1 MCDQQGEPE
10 LYIQHQYMCSECGQL
25 FNTLEEV
32 ILHQQEHTGPD
43 AEGAGGSEEEVA
55 GGALGLEEPQLCLA
69 GLGGVL
75 GGLSD
80 SQYQCLECGT
90 LLRAPEELLLHQEL
104 HMREGGTALE
114 AGEHELC
121 QVVESSAESAGLSAP
136 PLTAQIQYQCLECLA
151 LFDSPEVW
159 LAHRQTHSK
168 AAGHTDTTA
177 QETELVLQTDGS
189 SGPFLSVQNLV
200 LSEQRAGEILTL
212 AQVLATQQQQQPSP
226 SLPPSSSSSSRS
238 FSIPA
243 SLPVESSGVPGTATL
258 RLQLCTAQALA
269 EGTSL
274 PSLPSRRACLPPL
287 LPQGPPQPLPAPRVS
302 PILESGGPGDSDRN
316 TRGTVAEHSYQRG
329 ELLLLRVPPA
339 GGEGVLRAERGK
351 AERGGVENGGVEGE
365 REGEGEVVIIHPYE
379 CSECALLFHT
389 PEDFL
394 HHQGEHFLGQ
404 DKESGEGVME
414 TGVSGGGGEGEA
426 IEVEEA
432 GEGEEE
438 VGLLLRDRHSS
449 LLISHRRHQ
458 YHHRQTPSPTTALPS
473 RHRSCTAPPAT
484 PLQCAECQR
493 SFSSAN
499 RLSAHRRVHEQ
510 GTHECPECRKV
521 FKKPGSLE
529 THLRTHS
536 GEARHLCLD
545 CGLGFATEMTL
556 IMHRKSHTAEP
567 LHRCQFCA
575 KTFTNMTKFLYHRRT
590 HGNRPPPPGTTV
602 AASPRKPLAHLNH
615 PAVPPWD
622 PETEREREGERERE
636 REKER
641 ESEREREAWAAVG
654 AAESAC
660 VAEEMKIE
668 MATPGSAP
676 CEMGRDTIAGESDRV
691 REQPETEKG
700 GGEEEE
706 DGRRRRELG
715 PEPGPELASDSMH
728 EDSNSKQDAV
738 PHHGCQHPTAV
749 TTSPRPSSYLDF
761 TCPSCPKRFPSQL
774 RLLRHRRAVHG
785 SERRFRC
792 GVCGKPFKKQVHV
805 RNHLRTHT
813 GERPYQ
819 CSDCGKT
826 FSSLANLSRH
836 GLTHSGERPHRCD
849 MCPRAFSQASN
860 LRQHR
865 LLHARPAPF
874 PCPDCPAGFVRPA
887 KLALH
892 RYARHPGAPP
902 PYPCTL
908 CPAGFLRKRL
918 LDQHCEEQHPLRP
931 GEGEVVARGSGDG
944 DVAGAPAQPHPAC
957 VSGPAS
963 VLVPVCQLS
972 HSTNSLNPD
981 SLETL
986 AASSVAHGDAPSA
999 APSGQQTGNHPPAT
1013 ATAAEPHP
1021 ASPSCLP
1028 PQLQLHRSS
1037 ATQSTPLPLASLEVC
1052 SARSTTIQAQ
1062 PMGHRCGECG
1072 KLLVSSSGLALHRRT
1087 HTGERPFPCGH
1098 CGKRFRQSTHLRE
1111 HLRTHTGERP
1121 HACPRCPKRFV
1132 QAMHLAE
1139 HLRTHTGERPHACP
1153 HCPKRF
1159 KTFSNLRSHRRT
1171 HSRAIAATTVGPAA
1185 ATHTR
1190 AIAATHTPPSHHP
1203 RTIAIAITATAAT
1216 QGQQGEGQ
1224 EQGHR
1229 DGHTEGQ
1236 DLGQGDTEGRGY
1248 MVAQGHTDTEGQG
1261 HAGPRVNKLRPHSP
1275 QFVSVS
1281 VAVRTPSADGSPP
1294 LEQSGEGGEGGDSS
1308 VKQPLS
1314 TVPDQQ
1320 REPESQP
1327 QLIQVQE
1334 LQEAAPSIV
1343 CTELGDTITIIETS
1357 EQALPLTQAIEM
1369 YHTVLDNGL
1378 DTLLQH

>member
-114 AGEHELC
+114 AGEHE
-121 QVVESSAESAGLSAP
+121 
-136 PLTAQIQYQCLECLA
+136 
-151 LFDSPEVW
+151 
-159 LAHRQTHSK
+159 
-168 AAGHTDTTA
+168 
-177 QETELVLQTDGS
+177 
-189 SGPFLSVQNLV
+189 
-200 LSEQRAGEILTL
+200 
-212 AQVLATQQQQQPSP
+212 
-226 SLPPSSSSSSRS
+226 
-238 FSIPA
+238 
-243 SLPVESSGVPGTATL
+243 
-258 RLQLCTAQALA
+258 
-269 EGTSL
+269 
-274 PSLPSRRACLPPL
+274 
-287 LPQGPPQPLPAPRVS
+287 
-302 PILESGGPGDSDRN
+302 
-316 TRGTVAEHSYQRG
+316 
-329 ELLLLRVPPA
+329 
-339 GGEGVLRAERGK
+339 GVLRAERGK

-438 VGLLLRDRHSS
+438 VGF
-449 LLISHRRHQ
+449 
-458 YHHRQTPSPTTALPS
+458 
-473 RHRSCTAPPAT
+473 CTAPPAT

-590 HGNRPPPPGTTV
+590 HGNRPPPPGTT
-602 AASPRKPLAHLNH
+602 
-615 PAVPPWD
+615 
-622 PETEREREGERERE
+622 
-636 REKER
+636 ER

-931 GEGEVVARGSGDG
+931 GEGEVVARGR
-944 DVAGAPAQPHPAC
+944 
-957 VSGPAS
+957 
-963 VLVPVCQLS
+963 
-972 HSTNSLNPD
+972 
-981 SLETL
+981 
-986 AASSVAHGDAPSA
+986 
-999 APSGQQTGNHPPAT
+999 NHPPAT

-1037 ATQSTPLPLASLEVC
+1037 ATHS
-1052 SARSTTIQAQ
+1052 
-1062 PMGHRCGECG
+1062 
-1072 KLLVSSSGLALHRRT
+1072 
-1087 HTGERPFPCGH
+1087 
-1098 CGKRFRQSTHLRE
+1098 
-1111 HLRTHTGERP
+1111 
-1121 HACPRCPKRFV
+1121 CPRCPKRFV

-1171 HSRAIAATTVGPAA
+1171 HSRAIAATT
-1185 ATHTR
+1185 
-1190 AIAATHTPPSHHP
+1190 
-1203 RTIAIAITATAAT
+1203 
-1216 QGQQGEGQ
+1216 
-1224 EQGHR
+1224 
-1229 DGHTEGQ
+1229 
-1236 DLGQGDTEGRGY
+1236 
-1248 MVAQGHTDTEGQG
+1248 
-1261 HAGPRVNKLRPHSP
+1261 
-1275 QFVSVS
+1275 
-1281 VAVRTPSADGSPP
+1281 
-1294 LEQSGEGGEGGDSS
+1294 
-1308 VKQPLS
+1308 
-1314 TVPDQQ
+1314 
-1320 REPESQP
+1320 
-1327 QLIQVQE
+1327 
-1334 LQEAAPSIV
+1334 AAPSIV